1 MDFKINEYLI
11 ICSSCNSKEIKKRKQ
26 TKMIYRV
33 IERTTDLYR
42 NQFTY
47 WSKKVL
53 YCGLSKTQAR
63 VNYLSSKPND
73 YNNGFG
79 EIASETVIE
88 EFDSYS
94 NDVKSEEAISSKD
107 VKSKSSF
114 NPCVESEIDERAVKK
129 IIAEIKESNKTVE
142 ISFVR
147 LSKKNNDLN
156 VEIKVG
162 DNWISVIKDEY
173 QKDFIHMVTISDLS
187 EVNNKFRM

>member
-1 MDFKINEYLI
+1 
-11 ICSSCNSKEIKKRKQ
+11 
-26 TKMIYRV
+26 MIYRV

-63 VNYLSSKPND
+63 VTYLSSKPND

-129 IIAEIKESNKTVE
+129 TITEIKESNNSGTVE

-147 LSKKNNDLN
+147 LSRKNNDLN

-162 DNWISVIKDEY
+162 DNWISVIRDEY
-173 QKDFIHMVTISDLS
+173 EKDFIHIVTISDLS
-187 EVNNKFRM
+187 EVNKKFRM

>member
-1 MDFKINEYLI
+1 
-11 ICSSCNSKEIKKRKQ
+11 
-26 TKMIYRV
+26 MIYRV

-47 WSKKVL
+47 WKKKVL

-63 VNYLSSKPND
+63 VTYLSSKPND

-107 VKSKSSF
+107 VE
-114 NPCVESEIDERAVKK
+114 VDERAVKK
-129 IIAEIKESNKTVE
+129 TITEIKESNNSGTVE

-147 LSKKNNDLN
+147 LSRKNNDLN

-162 DNWISVIKDEY
+162 DNWISVIRDEY
-173 QKDFIHMVTISDLS
+173 EKDFIHIVTISDLS
-187 EVNNKFRM
+187 EVNKKSRM